1 MRNHSPVSNSRNTCP
16 AHHRHDASSTCFI
29 THRCGCLKCRAAHKE
44 RTNRRIK
51 LQAYG
56 RFDSGLVDAVPVRY
70 HLHMLRDSGLG
81 YARIAELA
89 GVGQTAVR
97 DLLYGRSA
105 SGPRKREWLNRV
117 KRETAERIMAV
128 WPAPELLADAR
139 LVPALGTHRR
149 IQALVAHGWSMSKLA
164 QKMGWEV
171 QNVSAMLRRSQVEAR
186 TMRKVSAMFDE
197 LWNVAPPSA
206 TRADR
211 GAITRAR
218 GHAKAHGWA
227 PALAWDDIDTDTEP
241 EGLTDST
248 DVKNV
253 A

>member
-1 MRNHSPVSNSRNTCP
+1 
-16 AHHRHDASSTCFI
+16 
-29 THRCGCLKCRAAHKE
+29 
-44 RTNRRIK
+44 
-51 LQAYG
+51 
-56 RFDSGLVDAVPVRY
+56 
-70 HLHMLRDSGLG
+70 
-81 YARIAELA
+81 
-89 GVGQTAVR
+89 
-97 DLLYGRSA
+97 
-105 SGPRKREWLNRV
+105 
-117 KRETAERIMAV
+117 
-128 WPAPELLADAR
+128 
-139 LVPALGTHRR
+139 
-149 IQALVAHGWSMSKLA
+149 MSKLA